1 MSFKFCSLFS
11 GSSGNA
17 SYIGTEKTH
26 LLIDAGFTGR
36 KIEQALKDIDIDPSM
51 LDGILITHEHTD
63 HVQSAGVLSRRYDLP
78 IYANEAT
85 WEAMEDKLGNISI
98 KNIRIFDSDRDFY
111 IKDINIQP
119 YSIPHDAA
127 DPVGFCFFHGRN
139 KISIMTDLGHTNSK
153 IIKTVMDSDLIVL
166 EANHDIDM
174 LRGGTYPWPLKRR
187 ILGRKGHLSNKDA
200 GLALVEMVKGSKL
213 THVLLAHLS
222 KENNIPHLA
231 YETVVSILEDYGI
244 RNGEDIVIDMTHRD
258 RASNFYQVG

>member
-1 MSFKFCSLFS
+1 MSLKFCSLFS

-26 LLIDAGFTGR
+26 LLIDAGFTGKR
-36 KIEQALKDIDIDPSM
+36 VEQALKGIDIDPSM
-51 LDGILITHEHTD
+51 LDGILITHEHAD
-63 HVQSAGVLSRRYDLP
+63 HIQSAGVLSRRYNLP

-85 WEAMEDKLGNISI
+85 WEAMEDKIGNISTQ
-98 KNIRIFDSDRDFY
+98 NIRIFYNDRDFY

-153 IIKTVMDSDLIVL
+153 MIKTVMDSDLVVL
-166 EANHDIDM
+166 EANHDVDM
-174 LRGGTYPWPLKRR
+174 LQTGSYPWPLKKR

-200 GLALVEMVKGSKL
+200 GLALVEMIKGKL

-231 YETVVSILEDYGI
+231 YETVVSILEAHGI
-244 RNGEDIVIDMTHRD
+244 RNGKDIVIDMTHRD
-258 RASNFYQVG
+258 RASNFYHVG